1 MSLLVFQEF
10 ELLLTLL
17 VFNFFA
23 FGIALLDGL
32 DLGFELNDLVFLFGL
47 SGLEVGDS
55 LLEISFAVFSL
66 ELLAHGEGDGTLV
79 ESLVSGDSH
88 LDFIS
93 DSQEEDTTLGLSQS
107 NLTDNLIEALREELF
122 SDGADTALTG
132 LTLHQFL
139 IESLSETGNINSG
152 GLLVRNVFD
161 EVLAVFNPLSGG

>member
-1 MSLLVFQEF
+1 MVDTSCSSVVVVNLLEEFVKMSLLVFQEF

-66 ELLAHGEGDGTLV
+66 ELLAHGEGDGT
-79 ESLVSGDSH
+79 
-88 LDFIS
+88 II
-93 DSQEEDTTLGLSQS
+93 
-107 NLTDNLIEALREELF
+107 NKK
-122 SDGADTALTG
+122 TA
-132 LTLHQFL
+132 
-139 IESLSETGNINSG
+139 
-152 GLLVRNVFD
+152 VRIARVC
-161 EVLAVFNPLSGG
+161 